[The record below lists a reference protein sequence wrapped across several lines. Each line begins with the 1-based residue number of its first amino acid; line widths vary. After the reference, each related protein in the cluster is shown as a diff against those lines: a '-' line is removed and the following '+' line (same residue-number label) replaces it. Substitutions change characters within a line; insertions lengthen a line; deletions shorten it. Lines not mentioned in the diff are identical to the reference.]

1 MSKYECGY
9 CLTMFDEHSG
19 GTDMCPLCCSKTLGI
34 VDNTFVHDDDY
45 ALEVETDYSLQRLCR
60 SLKLLSFS
68 FSEEDK
74 REFFKGLKTIR
85 DYSID

>member
-19 GTDMCPLCCSKTLGI
+19 GTDMCLLCCSKTLGI

-45 ALEVETDYSLQRLCR
+45 ALEVETDYSL
-60 SLKLLSFS
+60 
-68 FSEEDK
+68 
-74 REFFKGLKTIR
+74 
-85 DYSID
+85 